1 MGKVQLSPRQH
12 VGSESQDGRSTAPPA
27 QVDTGAAG
35 PASRYPQWPSLARQH
50 LSDPRAPKNGGEP
63 SDAPSSK
70 HWGLYIR
77 GHTMI
82 PEPGPGEEAGREELG
97 G

>member
-1 MGKVQLSPRQH
+1 MG
-12 VGSESQDGRSTAPPA
+12 SQSHDGRGTAPPA
-27 QVDTGAAG
+27 LVDTGAAG
-35 PASRYPQWPSLARQH
+35 PASQHPQWPSLARQR
-50 LSDPRAPKNGGEP
+50 LPDPRAPKDGGEP
-63 SDAPSSK
+63 SGAPSSQ

-77 GHTMI
+77 GHTTI